1 MNNRYLFV
9 VSTAL
14 LSLLLFAHG
23 ANADGGVYQRTKDG
37 KALVWNNYPLP
48 GDAATWSG
56 DRDLDGYATGYG
68 TLIWSRREQ
77 KVVTGSSIPISK
89 HIAVTSYSGMMI
101 QGKLDGPVVNVDAN
115 GKMFHGTFAD
125 GRKTK
130 DWAAGP
136 APSPS
141 STDSVANQ
149 PRNESV
155 ERDAAVEPPAEG
167 PSPSPTNQPRNERV
181 HRDTVVEVPAEGP
194 PQGTSRTATTANK
207 PVNERVERV
216 DEHISAP
223 AIAIT
228 QTPPRGVDDSLRSLT
243 GPPALLRRNPG
254 AEPSPQASIPSTT
267 SFSSPSPAPVAAK
280 PRLTAAQVIELA
292 DAEARGQGYELGGY
306 QHPQARYIPADGT
319 WSVFY
324 DQKSVDSN
332 AMGEVADPFT
342 VSVEDKTKKTSIVP
356 EK

>member
-1 MNNRYLFV
+1 MNTRYLFV
-9 VSTAL
+9 VSTAF
-14 LSLLLFAHG
+14 LSLLLLAHS

-56 DRDLDGYATGYG
+56 DRDLDGYATGHG
-68 TLIWSRREQ
+68 TLTWSRREQ
-77 KVVTGSSIPISK
+77 KIVTGSSIPIPK

-115 GKMFHGTFAD
+115 GKIFHGTFVD

-130 DWAAGP
+130 DWASGP

-141 STDSVANQ
+141 SPETVANQ
-149 PRNESV
+149 PRNESI
-155 ERDAAVEPPAEG
+155 ERDVEPPAEG
-167 PSPSPTNQPRNERV
+167 PSPSPTTQPRNERV
-181 HRDTVVEVPAEGP
+181 HRDPVVEVPAEGP

-207 PVNERVERV
+207 PGNERVEKV

-223 AIAIT
+223 PIAIT
-228 QTPPRGVDDSLRSLT
+228 QTSPRAADDSLRSLT
-243 GPPALLRRNPG
+243 GPPALLRKNPG

-267 SFSSPSPAPVAAK
+267 SVSLPSPAPAMAK
-280 PRLTAAQVIELA
+280 ARLTAAQVIELA
-292 DAEARGQGYELGGY
+292 DVEARGQGYELGEY

-324 DQKSVDSN
+324 DQKSVDRN

-342 VSVEDKTKKTSIVP
+342 VSVEDTTKKTSIVP
-356 EK
+356 PK

>member
-1 MNNRYLFV
+1 MNTRYLFV

-14 LSLLLFAHG
+14 LSLLLFTHG

-48 GDAATWSG
+48 GDAAAWSG

-68 TLIWSRREQ
+68 TLIWSRKEQ
-77 KVVTGSSIPISK
+77 KIVTGSSIPISK

-115 GKMFHGTFAD
+115 GKTFHGTFVD

-130 DWAAGP
+130 DWAVGS

-141 STDSVANQ
+141 STESVALQ
-149 PRNESV
+149 PQNESV

-167 PSPSPTNQPRNERV
+167 PSPNPTNQPRTERV

-194 PQGTSRTATTANK
+194 PQATSRTATTANK
-207 PVNERVERV
+207 PGNERVERAV
-216 DEHISAP
+216 ERISAAP
-223 AIAIT
+223 IAIT
-228 QTPPRGVDDSLRSLT
+228 QTSPRAADDSLRSLT
-243 GPPALLRRNPG
+243 GPPALLRKNPG

-267 SFSSPSPAPVAAK
+267 SLSLSSPSPAVAK
-280 PRLTAAQVIELA
+280 SRLTAAQVIELA
-292 DAEARGQGYELGGY
+292 DAEARGQGYELGAY
-306 QHPQARYIPADGT
+306 QHPQARYTPADGT

>member
-1 MNNRYLFV
+1 VNTRYLFV
-9 VSTAL
+9 VSTAF
-14 LSLLLFAHG
+14 LSLLLFARS

-37 KALVWNNYPLP
+37 KAMVWNNYPLP

-77 KVVTGSSIPISK
+77 KIVTGSSIPIPK

-101 QGKLDGPVVNVDAN
+101 QGRLDGPVVNVDAN
-115 GKMFHGTFAD
+115 GKTFHGTFVD

-141 STDSVANQ
+141 SANSVASQ
-149 PRNESV
+149 NESV
-155 ERDAAVEPPAEG
+155 EREADVEPPAAG
-167 PSPSPTNQPRNERV
+167 PSPSPTIQPRNERV

-194 PQGTSRTATTANK
+194 PQGTTQTAVTTKK
-207 PVNERVERV
+207 PDSERVERV
-216 DEHISAP
+216 NEHISAP
-223 AIAIT
+223 PIAIT
-228 QTPPRGVDDSLRSLT
+228 QTSPRTADDSLRSLT
-243 GPPALLRRNPG
+243 GPPALLRKNPG
-254 AEPSPQASIPSTT
+254 VEPSPQASIPSPI
-267 SFSSPSPAPVAAK
+267 SVPSPANAK

-292 DAEARGQGYELGGY
+292 DAEARGQGYELGEY
-306 QHPQARYIPADGT
+306 QHPQARYIPAEGT

-332 AMGEVADPFT
+332 AMGEVSDPFT

-356 EK
+356 QR

>member
-1 MNNRYLFV
+1 VNIRYFLV

-23 ANADGGVYQRTKDG
+23 ANAEGGVYQRTKDK

-77 KVVTGSSIPISK
+77 KIVTGSSIPVTK

-101 QGKLDGPVVNVDAN
+101 QGKLDGPVVNLDAN
-115 GKMFHGTFAD
+115 GKTFHGTFVD
-125 GRKTK
+125 GRKTR
-130 DWAAGP
+130 DWVAGE

-141 STDSVANQ
+141 LADSVANQ
-149 PRNESV
+149 PRSESV
-155 ERDAAVEPPAEG
+155 ERDAVVEPPAEG
-167 PSPSPTNQPRNERV
+167 PSPSPTNQRRNERV
-181 HRDTVVEVPAEGP
+181 HRDTAVEVPAEGP
-194 PQGTSRTATTANK
+194 PQGTSRTATTVSK
-207 PVNERVERV
+207 PGNEHVERV

-223 AIAIT
+223 PLAIT
-228 QTPPRGVDDSLRSLT
+228 QTSSRAADDSLRSLT
-243 GPPALLRRNPG
+243 GPPALLRKNPG
-254 AEPSPQASIPSTT
+254 TEPSPQASLPSTT
-267 SFSSPSPAPVAAK
+267 SLSSPSPAVAK
-280 PRLTAAQVIELA
+280 PRLTTAQVIELS
-292 DAEARGQGYELGGY
+292 DAEARGQGYELGAY
-306 QHPQARYIPADGT
+306 RHPQARYTPADGT
-319 WSVFY
+319 WSIFY

-342 VSVEDKTKKTSIVP
+342 VNVEDKTKKTSIVP
-356 EK
+356 AK

>member
-1 MNNRYLFV
+1 MNTRSFVV

-48 GDAATWSG
+48 GDAAAWSG
-56 DRDLDGYATGYG
+56 DRDLDGYAPGYG
-68 TLIWSRREQ
+68 TLIWSRKEQ
-77 KVVTGSSIPISK
+77 KIVTGSSIPISK

-101 QGKLDGPVVNVDAN
+101 QGKLDGPIVNVDAN
-115 GKMFHGTFAD
+115 GKTYHGTFVD
-125 GRKTK
+125 GRKTR
-130 DWAAGP
+130 DWVAGP

-141 STDSVANQ
+141 STEIVANQ

-155 ERDAAVEPPAEG
+155 ERDVAVEPPAEG

-181 HRDTVVEVPAEGP
+181 YRDPIVEVPAEGP
-194 PQGTSRTATTANK
+194 PQGTSRTATTASK
-207 PVNERVERV
+207 PGNERVERV

-223 AIAIT
+223 SIAVT
-228 QTPPRGVDDSLRSLT
+228 QTSSRTADDSLRSLT
-243 GPPALLRRNPG
+243 GPPALLRKNPG

-267 SFSSPSPAPVAAK
+267 SLSSPPPAVDK

-292 DAEARGQGYELGGY
+292 DAEARGQGYALGEY
-306 QHPQARYIPADGT
+306 RHPQARYTPTDGT

-356 EK
+356 QK

>member
-1 MNNRYLFV
+1 VNTRYFLV

-14 LSLLLFAHG
+14 LSLLSFAHG

-37 KALVWNNYPLP
+37 KAMVWNNYPLP

-68 TLIWSRREQ
+68 TLIWSRKEQ
-77 KVVTGSSIPISK
+77 KIVTGSSIPISK

-101 QGKLDGPVVNVDAN
+101 QGKLDGPVVNVDTN
-115 GKMFHGTFAD
+115 GKTFHGTFVD

-130 DWAAGP
+130 DWAVGP

-141 STDSVANQ
+141 STDTVASQ

-155 ERDAAVEPPAEG
+155 EQDVDVEPPAEG
-167 PSPSPTNQPRNERV
+167 PSPSPANQARNERV
-181 HRDTVVEVPAEGP
+181 HRDPVVEVPAEGP
-194 PQGTSRTATTANK
+194 PQGTSRTASTANK
-207 PVNERVERV
+207 PGNERVERL
-216 DEHISAP
+216 DEHISTP
-223 AIAIT
+223 PIAIT
-228 QTPPRGVDDSLRSLT
+228 QTSPRAADDSLRSLT
-243 GPPALLRRNPG
+243 GPPALLRNNPG
-254 AEPSPQASIPSTT
+254 AEPSPQASVPSTT
-267 SFSSPSPAPVAAK
+267 SLSSSAPVVSK
-280 PRLTAAQVIELA
+280 PRLTTAQVIELA
-292 DAEARGQGYELGGY
+292 DIEARGQGYALGGY
-306 QHPQARYIPADGT
+306 QHPQAHYIPADGT

-356 EK
+356 QK

>member
-1 MNNRYLFV
+1 MNTRYFLV

-14 LSLLLFAHG
+14 LSLLLFAHS

-37 KALVWNNYPLP
+37 KAMVWNNYPLP

-68 TLIWSRREQ
+68 TLIWSRSEQ
-77 KVVTGSSIPISK
+77 KIVTGSSIPISK

-115 GKMFHGTFAD
+115 GKTFHGTFVD

-130 DWAAGP
+130 DWAVGP
-136 APSPS
+136 APGPS
-141 STDSVANQ
+141 STDIVASQ
-149 PRNESV
+149 PRGESV
-155 ERDAAVEPPAEG
+155 ERDAVVEPPAEG
-167 PSPSPTNQPRNERV
+167 PSPSPTHQPRTERA
-181 HRDTVVEVPAEGP
+181 HRDTVVDVPAEGP
-194 PQGTSRTATTANK
+194 PQGTSRTATTVGK
-207 PVNERVERV
+207 PGSERVERV
-216 DEHISAP
+216 DENISAP
-223 AIAIT
+223 PMAIT
-228 QTPPRGVDDSLRSLT
+228 QTSPRAADDSLRSLT
-243 GPPALLRRNPG
+243 SPPALLRKNPG

-267 SFSSPSPAPVAAK
+267 SLSSPSPSPAVAKA
-280 PRLTAAQVIELA
+280 RLTAAQVIELA
-292 DAEARGQGYELGGY
+292 DAEARGQGYALGGY
-306 QHPQARYIPADGT
+306 QHPQAHYIPTDGT

-342 VSVEDKTKKTSIVP
+342 VSVEDKTKKTSIIP
-356 EK
+356 QK

>member
-1 MNNRYLFV
+1 MNTRYLFV

-14 LSLLLFAHG
+14 LSLLLFARG

-68 TLIWSRREQ
+68 TLIWSRKEQ
-77 KVVTGSSIPISK
+77 KIVTGSSIPISK

-115 GKMFHGTFAD
+115 GKTFHGTFVD

-155 ERDAAVEPPAEG
+155 ERDVAVEPPAEG
-167 PSPSPTNQPRNERV
+167 PSPGPNNRPRNERV
-181 HRDTVVEVPAEGP
+181 HRDPVVEVPAEGP
-194 PQGTSRTATTANK
+194 PQATSRTATANK
-207 PVNERVERV
+207 PGNERVERV

-228 QTPPRGVDDSLRSLT
+228 QTSPRAADDSLRSLT
-243 GPPALLRRNPG
+243 GPPALLRKNPG

-267 SFSSPSPAPVAAK
+267 SSPAPVIAK
-280 PRLTAAQVIELA
+280 PQLTAAQVIELA
-292 DAEARGQGYELGGY
+292 DAEARGQGYELGEY
-306 QHPQARYIPADGT
+306 QHPRARYTPADGT

-342 VSVEDKTKKTSIVP
+342 ASVEDKTKKTSIVP